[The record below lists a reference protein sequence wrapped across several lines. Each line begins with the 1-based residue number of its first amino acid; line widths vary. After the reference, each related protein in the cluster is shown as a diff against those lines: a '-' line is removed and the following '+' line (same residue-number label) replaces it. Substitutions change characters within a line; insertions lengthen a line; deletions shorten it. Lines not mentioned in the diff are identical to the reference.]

1 MQAID
6 RKALR
11 DLWHMRGQALAIAL
25 VIAAGIAMLVMSATT
40 LDSLRSTRTQLYQQY
55 RFSHIWS
62 QVRRAPEGVAARVAE
77 LPGVNAVET
86 RVAAG
91 GKLALAGFDKPI
103 EALVLSLPDQG
114 EPQQNRL
121 YLRSGRMPEPFA
133 QGEALVSD
141 AFAQAHRLKPGQT
154 LRATIYG
161 RSQQFTIVGIAVSP
175 EFLYQIKPGALFPD
189 YERYAIVWT
198 HRRALAAATN
208 MQGAFNQIVLQLAP
222 DASEADTIARV
233 DQILTRYGSRG
244 AIGRMDQ
251 LSYRF
256 LYEELRQLGT
266 LAWLFPLIFLGVA
279 TFLLNVVFKRMIG
292 TQRDQVAIL
301 KAFGYST
308 FDVMLHYALIVT
320 LICLLGLAL
329 GVGFGIWL
337 GSGLAALYQVNF
349 RFPFLHFTISPLVI
363 AMGAGVSLL
372 AALLGS
378 GWAVYAAASE
388 PVAQAMRPP
397 APERYRPTLAER
409 LGMTRWL
416 SQPTR
421 MILRQIE
428 RRPFKAL
435 VTTIGLAFAGAIVLL
450 SRFQTGSIDH
460 MVDIQYRLSQQQDI
474 TASFIET
481 MPRKA
486 LGELRTLP
494 GVREVNGVR
503 NVPVRLRHENRHV
516 LTSIR
521 GLPGEGRLNR
531 PVNTQLQRLELP
543 PQGLMLNAYVARKL
557 GVSAGDMLWV
567 EALEGRQRHMQLP
580 VTRLVQEYTGTTAYM
595 ELDALN
601 RAMGDGDVISEALLK
616 VDADAEAVV
625 FRELDRRPGI
635 AGAQSRLAAIQ
646 AMYKTIEQITGT
658 FTSMTVLMGMII
670 NFGVVY
676 NAVRIA
682 LAERGRELASLRV
695 MGFTQGEVS
704 YILLGELAVLVLASI
719 PLGFLVGDGLI
730 WFLVQ
735 GLQSD
740 IYRVPMYMEP
750 SAYAFC
756 TLVTV
761 VSAMLSALAVYWRI
775 RKLNLIEVLKTRE

>member
-349 RFPFLHFTISPLVI
+349 RFPFLNFTISPLVI
-363 AMGAGVSLL
+363 AVGAGASLL

-378 GWAVYAAASE
+378 GWAVYAAARE

>member
-349 RFPFLHFTISPLVI
+349 RFPFLNFTISPLVI
-363 AMGAGVSLL
+363 AVGAGASLL

-378 GWAVYAAASE
+378 GWAVYAAARE

-494 GVREVNGVR
+494 GVREVNGAR

>member
-450 SRFQTGSIDH
+450 SRFQTGSINH

>member
-349 RFPFLHFTISPLVI
+349 RFPFLNFTISPLVI
-363 AMGAGVSLL
+363 AVGAGASLL

-450 SRFQTGSIDH
+450 SRFQTGSINH

>member
-233 DQILTRYGSRG
+233 DQSLTRYGSRG

-349 RFPFLHFTISPLVI
+349 RFPFLNFTISPLVI
-363 AMGAGVSLL
+363 AVGAGASLL

>member
-1 MQAID
+1 
-6 RKALR
+6 
-11 DLWHMRGQALAIAL
+11 
-25 VIAAGIAMLVMSATT
+25 
-40 LDSLRSTRTQLYQQY
+40 
-55 RFSHIWS
+55 
-62 QVRRAPEGVAARVAE
+62 
-77 LPGVNAVET
+77 
-86 RVAAG
+86 
-91 GKLALAGFDKPI
+91 
-103 EALVLSLPDQG
+103 
-114 EPQQNRL
+114 
-121 YLRSGRMPEPFA
+121 
-133 QGEALVSD
+133 
-141 AFAQAHRLKPGQT
+141 
-154 LRATIYG
+154 
-161 RSQQFTIVGIAVSP
+161 
-175 EFLYQIKPGALFPD
+175 
-189 YERYAIVWT
+189 
-198 HRRALAAATN
+198 
-208 MQGAFNQIVLQLAP
+208 
-222 DASEADTIARV
+222 
-233 DQILTRYGSRG
+233 
-244 AIGRMDQ
+244 
-251 LSYRF
+251 
-256 LYEELRQLGT
+256 
-266 LAWLFPLIFLGVA
+266 
-279 TFLLNVVFKRMIG
+279 
-292 TQRDQVAIL
+292 
-301 KAFGYST
+301 
-308 FDVMLHYALIVT
+308 
-320 LICLLGLAL
+320 
-329 GVGFGIWL
+329 
-337 GSGLAALYQVNF
+337 
-349 RFPFLHFTISPLVI
+349 
-363 AMGAGVSLL
+363 
-372 AALLGS
+372 
-378 GWAVYAAASE
+378 
-388 PVAQAMRPP
+388 
-397 APERYRPTLAER
+397 
-409 LGMTRWL
+409 
-416 SQPTR
+416 
-421 MILRQIE
+421 
-428 RRPFKAL
+428 
-435 VTTIGLAFAGAIVLL
+435 
-450 SRFQTGSIDH
+450 